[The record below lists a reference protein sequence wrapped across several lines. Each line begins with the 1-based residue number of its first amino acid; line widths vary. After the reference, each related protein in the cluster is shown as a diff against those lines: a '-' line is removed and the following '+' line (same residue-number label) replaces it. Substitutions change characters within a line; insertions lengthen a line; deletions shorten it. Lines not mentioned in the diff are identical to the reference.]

1 MSDYRVKPRSNQQI
15 KQLANRLREFF
26 DVTGDRRI
34 DVIACARKRSIWTV
48 NGERELRLQIRTDAE
63 MGPDDGLTTYDG
75 NLIVIGV
82 GRSIHYAAYMGDGK
96 ARNTLLMN
104 SVIP

>member
-1 MSDYRVKPRSNQQI
+1 
-15 KQLANRLREFF
+15 
-26 DVTGDRRI
+26 
-34 DVIACARKRSIWTV
+34 
-48 NGERELRLQIRTDAE
+48 